1 MKSLAKHITEH
12 FDSVNKQQTNE
23 DQQFP
28 VAFDYESGDYV
39 TIKCDGDKTKEV
51 CIVETVPGKNGE
63 SDTVTYECDG
73 HSETIYVDDFIGKI
87 VPTANESADL
97 SKLGTYQ
104 AIKTT
109 DKVKVGKNYEINEFI
124 DGYNQ
129 PIVIEDDKGNLEQL
143 SFADFQLAFGKNELR
158 HLMNMLK
165 KHRIN
170 EERNDRAYGEVRSF
184 AEYKK
189 GPYAPDFL
197 LIDKRTNKIVAGF
210 ARMNV
215 PKSGQKDHMD
225 KNHQLISRGTA
236 KKPAPYL
243 DQKPIDYDNKNNWIN
258 ESIVNESM
266 KFNDLLDELKIH
278 DGKITTSRNK
288 YSVVLGSDVVE
299 FEKINPTTVKYEG
312 DKYPIAD
319 FYDDVIVDKIY

>member
-1 MKSLAKHITEH
+1 MKSLSKHITEH

-87 VPTANESADL
+87 VPTANES
-97 SKLGTYQ
+97 
-104 AIKTT
+104 
-109 DKVKVGKNYEINEFI
+109 
-124 DGYNQ
+124 
-129 PIVIEDDKGNLEQL
+129 
-143 SFADFQLAFGKNELR
+143 
-158 HLMNMLK
+158 
-165 KHRIN
+165 
-170 EERNDRAYGEVRSF
+170 
-184 AEYKK
+184 
-189 GPYAPDFL
+189 
-197 LIDKRTNKIVAGF
+197 
-210 ARMNV
+210 
-215 PKSGQKDHMD
+215 
-225 KNHQLISRGTA
+225 
-236 KKPAPYL
+236 
-243 DQKPIDYDNKNNWIN
+243 
-258 ESIVNESM
+258 M
-266 KFNDLLDELKIH
+266 KFNDLLIEFKIH
-278 DGKITTSRNK
+278 DGKITTSGNK